1 MFPDKFLCGTQFDS
15 KKLND
20 DEIIQFNKQIAAE
33 SEWFIDRLGMCA
45 RSVNCERRSYR
56 QTCSPC
62 SLIQQNP
69 YFWSRVRIAI
79 SDPKNIKHTPKFYY
93 SNNPLLTYLK
103 NNQIKQL
110 NKLLG
115 TENSS
120 SSEFWLEL
128 ASKAADGA
136 FDRKP
141 VFKGLCYIM
150 LQAAEREEDNKGIQ
164 NLKYSNEFLDFLVIL
179 ESISLKALDLFRQN
193 LAGMTIRRTIR
204 RHRST
209 SENAINNPD
218 LCYENVA
225 RFKRLLDVLNY
236 KGPVAAMTD
245 CTKLKTGLQ
254 YSSKLGC
261 IVRSTLDHSDCKIEI
276 YDDIYDTVSNIKN
289 KNAIVKD
296 VRIYVL
302 QVPLLKFP
310 PIVVALIP
318 TGNDNAEKVFA
329 LHQKLIDIATRLD
342 IHIISIG
349 SDGAAT
355 EFQAQN
361 LLQATKTN
369 MRVQHRNIQFGI
381 NFNCP
386 VFPKIGP
393 VIRIQ
398 DPKYGKKTARNA
410 AMSGARLL
418 TFGNSTVRFNQLLKL
433 SLKEDS
439 VMYKRNIIRLD

>member
-1 MFPDKFLCGTQFDS
+1 MFSDKFSCGTQFDF

-33 SEWFIDRLGMCA
+33 SEWFIDRLGMCVRSKFHIYYRVSPVILV

-56 QTCSPC
+56 QTCSPY

-69 YFWSRVRIAI
+69 YFWSHVRIAVP
-79 SDPKNIKHTPKFYY
+79 DPKNIKHIPKFYY
-93 SNNPLLTYLK
+93 SNDPLLTYLK

-115 TENSS
+115 
-120 SSEFWLEL
+120 
-128 ASKAADGA
+128 
-136 FDRKP
+136 
-141 VFKGLCYIM
+141 
-150 LQAAEREEDNKGIQ
+150 
-164 NLKYSNEFLDFLVIL
+164 
-179 ESISLKALDLFRQN
+179 SISLKALDLFCQN
-193 LAGMTIRRTIR
+193 LAGMTIRTIR
-204 RHRST
+204 RHRSA
-209 SENAINNPD
+209 SEDAINNPD

-236 KGPVAAMTD
+236 KGSVAAMTD

-254 YSSKLGC
+254 YLSKLGC
-261 IVRSTLDHSDCKIEI
+261 IVRSTLNYSDCKIKTYDNI
-276 YDDIYDTVSNIKN
+276 YNTVSNIKN
-289 KNAIVKD
+289 KNAITKD
-296 VRIYVL
+296 VKIYIL
-302 QVPLLKFP
+302 QVPLLKFL

-318 TGNDNAEKVFA
+318 TRNNNAEKVFA
-329 LHQKLIDIATRLD
+329 FHQKLINIATRLD

-349 SDGAAT
+349 LDGAAT

-369 MRVQHRNIQFGI
+369 MRIQHRNIQFGI

-393 VIRIQ
+393 
-398 DPKYGKKTARNA
+398 
-410 AMSGARLL
+410 
-418 TFGNSTVRFNQLLKL
+418 
-433 SLKEDS
+433 
-439 VMYKRNIIRLD
+439 